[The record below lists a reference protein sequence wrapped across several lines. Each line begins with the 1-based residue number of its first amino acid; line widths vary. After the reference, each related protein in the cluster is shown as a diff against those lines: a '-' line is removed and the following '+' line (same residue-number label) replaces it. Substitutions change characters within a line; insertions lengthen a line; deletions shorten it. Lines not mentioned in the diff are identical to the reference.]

1 MKIFITT
8 LTLAALIATSAMAK
22 NIKPTDEDAV
32 RCGSTTLKDPDANVR
47 ADFQRNCASYNRPAT
62 EPGRRFEYE

>member
-22 NIKPTDEDAV
+22 NIKITDEDTV
-32 RCGSTTLKDPDANVR
+32 RCGSTILKDPDANVR
-47 ADFQRNCASYNRPAT
+47 ADFQRNCASYNRP
-62 EPGRRFEYE
+62 RD